1 MTRSAAE
8 QEKVLDF
15 MGRPEAYAS
24 RPAEIERIET
34 HASYVFLAGPDA
46 YKIKRAVKY
55 AFLDFSTLE
64 KRRLA
69 CLNELAI
76 NRRAAPRLYLEVVP
90 ITYGKNGVFRISG
103 EGIPVEWAV
112 HMRRFDQAKLYD
124 RMAAEGRLPLAAM
137 APLGREIARFHAGA
151 DRFLK
156 AGLGVDSLLTVLHD
170 NEAAFASDAALFA
183 PESVRELSHAARRGL
198 AALAPLLKERALN
211 GFVRHCH
218 GDLHLRN
225 IVEIEGA
232 PVLFDA
238 IEFDDAIA
246 TVDVLH
252 DLAFLLMDLGA
263 RALTGHAN
271 AVLNAYLDADAHT
284 ANLLGLK
291 ALPLFLSLRAMV
303 RAKVE
308 LLRARRSTDAS
319 DAGVRASAYFALAM
333 DHLRTRAPRLI
344 AIGGLSGSGKSTVA
358 RMLAPRIGSF
368 PGAVHVRSDVERK
381 RLFGVSAD
389 TALPEAAYT
398 PELTEIV
405 YATCR
410 KRARLALEGGQT
422 VIVDAVHAL
431 AAERD
436 RIAAIAAEAGVAF
449 AGLWLEAP
457 RAVLRERVMR
467 RKADVSDATT
477 AIVDRQLAYDIG
489 RQDFAVIDASRPLE
503 QVVRSCLAR
512 IGEVAPQ
519 GWLKRA
525 EPNG

>member
-1 MTRSAAE
+1 MTRSTGE
-8 QEKVLDF
+8 QEKVLEF
-15 MGRPEAYAS
+15 MGRPEAYDP
-24 RPAEIERIET
+24 RPAGIERIET
-34 HASYVFLAGPDA
+34 HASYVFLAGAHA

-69 CLNELAI
+69 CVNELAV
-76 NRRAAPRLYLEVVP
+76 NRRAAPHLYLEVVP
-90 ITYGKNGVFRISG
+90 ITHGKNCVFRIGG
-103 EGIPVEWAV
+103 EGSPVEWAV

-137 APLGREIARFHAGA
+137 APLGREIARFHASA

-156 AGLGVDSLLTVLHD
+156 AELGVDSLLQVLQD
-170 NEAAFASDAALFA
+170 NERAFASDETLFA

-198 AALAPLLKERALN
+198 TALSPLLKARALN

-284 ANLLGLK
+284 RNLLGLE

-308 LLRARRSTDAS
+308 LLRAQRSNEVS
-319 DAGVRASAYFALAM
+319 DAGARASAYFALAM
-333 DHLRTRAPRLI
+333 DHLRIRAPRLI

-381 RLFGVSAD
+381 RLWGVSAD
-389 TALPEAAYT
+389 TTLPEAAYT
-398 PELTEIV
+398 AQLTETV

-431 AAERD
+431 PAERD
-436 RIAAIAAEAGVAF
+436 RIAAIAEEAGVAF

-457 RAVLRERVMR
+457 RAVLRERVLR
-467 RKADVSDATT
+467 READVSDATP
-477 AIVDRQLAYDIG
+477 AILDRQLAYDLG
-489 RQDFAVIDASRPLE
+489 PQDFAVIDAGRPLE

-519 GWLKRA
+519 GWLKRG